1 MLPVKTQNDEARAQN
16 CYLTNII
23 TSNNNNIEQQQ
34 LITALFEITKQNKPK
49 KNKYNPSTVDM

>member
-49 KNKYNPSTVDM
+49 KKQV